1 MVKVDKKLEEGEV
14 FLNNYMYSLYALILG
29 VVAFFTGE
37 IVTFIMLGFILIALI
52 NINTTL
58 KKILLKEEK

>member
-1 MVKVDKKLEEGEV
+1 M
-14 FLNNYMYSLYALILG
+14 NNWMYSLYALVLG
-29 VVAFFTGE
+29 IVAFFTGE

-58 KKILLKEEK
+58 KKIIKKDDE